1 LLIPDYITAG
11 SLDADV
17 LYQHVQLDIDLMQA
31 VAELEANR
39 SGANLL
45 LNRMY
50 TGGGKN
56 LVSVLITRSYL
67 ITKYK

>member
-45 LNRMY
+45 LNPNVHRWWKKFSLGTY
-50 TGGGKN
+50 N
-56 LVSVLITRSYL
+56 
-67 ITKYK
+67 

>member
-39 SGANLL
+39 SGGQFIFEPEC
-45 LNRMY
+45 
-50 TGGGKN
+50 TQVVEK
-56 LVSVLITRSYL
+56 I
-67 ITKYK
+67 